1 MGQNNGIRGRHELIP
16 SSLRIEAVVSQ
27 FIGAVLRA
35 VVVLIVIATP
45 ALLIPGAD
53 PESAQ
58 VVTLVGLITA
68 IFVAVEYNASYP
80 ALIEFR
86 DAPPFNRVRIIAA
99 FLTLFGLSVIM
110 TAAGSQSTLALVL
123 TALGLLVGR
132 ALEFPYSPLT
142 LVLETLPEGTDIM
155 LVTKIQIMAGLACF
169 ISLLSLCIF
178 AILIRLQHWPNRGS
192 AFNVW
197 INLPTFDPTTGGDVV
212 TRLIRDSRVN
222 VILGLT
228 LPFILPAMLVLTANH
243 FEVSITTSPQTLV
256 WSITLWMFL
265 PLSLFMRGLAM
276 GRIADMIRA
285 RRARLVA
292 GLDHDRQASLA

>member
-1 MGQNNGIRGRHELIP
+1 
-16 SSLRIEAVVSQ
+16 VVSQ

>member
-1 MGQNNGIRGRHELIP
+1 M
-16 SSLRIEAVVSQ
+16 VSQ